1 MDRPVVALENADAVY
16 DYYLAHQQNR
26 RVARLAYGTL
36 ARRFRPRVHY
46 GIGARERL
54 RSLIYDDRRLIVAV
68 NHVSDTDPYTV
79 AAAAWSSALRPV
91 IGRTRVLAK
100 DELFGE
106 TEPGRGRALAERT
119 SQRRRGIDISQ
130 RRRGID
136 ISQRRRIDMMGGIP
150 VFRGKDHGLRAA
162 ARAGNLMMDVCAE
175 RLRRGDDLALFPEG
189 TCNEGCPAVL
199 QHVGSGIGHI
209 VVRARAKGIEPTLVV
224 MGLHYGPPPG
234 RFRSASVHIDVPD
247 LTLPEKPITIA
258 RTVAEYLQVAVEL
271 AVSEY

>member
-16 DYYLAHQQNR
+16 DYYLSHQQNR
-26 RVARLAYGTL
+26 RVARLAYGAL
-36 ARRFRPRVHY
+36 ASRFRPRVHY
-46 GIGARERL
+46 GVGARERL
-54 RSLIYDDRRLIVAV
+54 RSLIYDDSRLIVAV

-100 DELFGE
+100 DELFVE
-106 TEPGRGRALAERT
+106 TEPGRTRGRAIAERT
-119 SQRRRGIDISQ
+119 
-130 RRRGID
+130 
-136 ISQRRRIDMMGGIP
+136 SQRRRIDMMGGIP

-189 TCNEGCPAVL
+189 TCNEGDPTVL

-209 VVRARAKGIEPTLVV
+209 VARARAKGVDPTLVV

-234 RFRSASVHIDVPD
+234 RYRGASVHIDVPD

-271 AVSEY
+271 SVSEY

>member
-26 RVARLAYGTL
+26 RVARLAYGAL
-36 ARRFRPRVHY
+36 ASRFRPRVHY
-46 GIGARERL
+46 GVGARERL
-54 RSLIYDDRRLIVAV
+54 RSLIYDDRRLIIAV

-100 DELFGE
+100 DELFVE
-106 TEPGRGRALAERT
+106 TEPGRTRGRAALAERA
-119 SQRRRGIDISQ
+119 
-130 RRRGID
+130 
-136 ISQRRRIDMMGGIP
+136 SQRRRIDMMGGIP

-175 RLRRGDDLALFPEG
+175 RLRRGDDLAVFPEG
-189 TCNEGCPAVL
+189 TCNDGDPAVL

-209 VVRARAKGIEPTLVV
+209 IARARAKDVDPTLVV

-234 RFRSASVHIDVPD
+234 RFRGASVHIDVPD

-271 AVSEY
+271 SVSEY